1 MKLWAIGA
9 LVVNA
14 FVWGVSWWPL
24 RQLQSAGLHPLW
36 STVIIYCF
44 ALAVVLAFKPK
55 AWQGLLQHPQ
65 LWLLFLASGLTNVGF
80 NWAVSI
86 SDVVRVLILFY
97 LMPAWAVL
105 LAWFLL
111 GERPSRSALWRLLL
125 AFTGVMVVLLPA
137 TVFTTTPALT
147 SSASSALHF
156 SFADGLAL
164 MGGFCFAFTNV
175 LLKKLNHTP
184 SESRMFAMFGGG
196 AVLAMLAGTA
206 GMTQGWVNA
215 LPAIS
220 SSWVWLACGLSLAFL
235 ISNAALQ
242 YGASRLRSSTT
253 SVVMLSEVAFGSL
266 SAIALGA
273 AVVDTRTLVGGL
285 LIILAAALA
294 AFDN

>member
-1 MKLWAIGA
+1 MKLLAVGA

-24 RQLQSAGLHPLW
+24 RQLQTAGLHPLW
-36 STVIIYCF
+36 STVIMYCF
-44 ALAVVLAFKPK
+44 ALVVVLSIKPK

-105 LAWFLL
+105 LAWLLL
-111 GERPSRSALWRLLL
+111 GERPTRSAFLRLLL
-125 AFTGVMVVLLPA
+125 AFTGVMVVLLPV

-147 SSASSALHF
+147 NSVSSALHF

-175 LLKKLNHTP
+175 LLKKLNNTP
-184 SESRMFAMFGGG
+184 SESRMFAMFFGG
-196 AVLAMLAGTA
+196 AMLALVAGTA

-215 LPAIS
+215 MPAIS
-220 SSWVWLACGLSLAFL
+220 SSWVWLAGALSLAFL
-235 ISNAALQ
+235 IGNVALQ

-253 SVVMLSEVAFGSL
+253 AVVMLSEVAFGSL

-285 LIILAAALA
+285 LIIIAAASA